1 MDDEVKNTRVGRGAK
16 ISAKHQITI
25 PIAAVRAA
33 GLRTGDRLRAE
44 AKGRGRVML
53 VREDDPVARHAGALT
68 GEYRRDELDRLRDE
82 WD

>member
-1 MDDEVKNTRVGRGAK
+1 MDDQVKSTRVGRGAK

-68 GEYRRDELDRLRDE
+68 GAYRRDELDRLRDE